1 MFFSRHNLTT
11 KIKDRI
17 YLINLDKY
25 ANTGTYGIY
34 FYNENSKVVYF
45 DSFGVKHLPRGL
57 KNHT

>member
-1 MFFSRHNLTT
+1 MFFSRNNLPT
-11 KIKDRI
+11 KI

-34 FYNENSKVVYF
+34 FHNENSEVVYF
-45 DSFGVKHLPRGL
+45 DSFGVKHVPRGL